1 MINPVLLVAD
11 NTRNVL
17 FQPTSRLVYGG
28 NKDGY
33 PLKRRTP
40 KRKRLD
46 PKRDEKDDRP
56 RS

>member
-1 MINPVLLVAD
+1 MTNPVLLVAD
-11 NTRNVL
+11 NIRNVL
-17 FQPTSRLVYGG
+17 FQPTSRLVYGE

-46 PKRDEKDDRP
+46 PKRDEKDDRL